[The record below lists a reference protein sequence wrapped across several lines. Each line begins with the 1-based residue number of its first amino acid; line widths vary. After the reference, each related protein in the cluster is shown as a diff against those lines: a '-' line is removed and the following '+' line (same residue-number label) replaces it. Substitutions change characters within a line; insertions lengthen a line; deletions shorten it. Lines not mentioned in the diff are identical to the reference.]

1 MARATRNNPV
11 GFQPYTGLKYTDDKH
26 DAFFLARMLKLGILP
41 EGYIMSNE
49 DRPLRDL
56 LRKRLKLVHQRTSHI
71 LSFQSLVS
79 RNLGLSVP
87 DDEIKKLAEEEI
99 SDLFE
104 NEHLGLSAR
113 VNIAVINQLK
123 WLIYEIR
130 TSLLKAAKLKP
141 QFEKLLTVP
150 GIGDVLA
157 LTIALETGD
166 IYRFAG
172 VGEYAS
178 YCRCVPACRI
188 SNAKTKGR
196 GNRKNGNKY
205 LAWAFIEAAHSAQR
219 YCPPAKAFFV
229 RKSPKTNKIV
239 AAKALAHKLAWAC
252 FYIMRDQVDFD
263 SDRIFGKPIKVDKGC
278 VRKPERGLDS
288 EPLTTALSQQMDM
301 SRHRAIS
308 GATHVCQGPT
318 DSMPDPGLIP
328 NSSSLFCVEFSSDRR
343 HKAKICA
350 GIRRPIEA
358 ESDEVA
364 AEDNGVLLPGIEL

>member
-1 MARATRNNPV
+1 MQTKLYVGLDLHSNNTYVGALDEDERRVLKGKFPNQLEVILSILEPYKDRVVGVVVESTFNWYWLVDGLIGQGYKVHLANPV
-11 GFQPYTGLKYTDDKH
+11 AFQPYTGLKYTDDKH

-41 EGYIMSNE
+41 EGYIMPNE
-49 DRPLRDL
+49 DRQLRDL
-56 LRKRLKLVHQRTSHI
+56 LRKRMKLVHQRTSHI

-87 DDEIKKLAEEEI
+87 GDEIKKLEEEEI
-99 SDLFE
+99 NDLFE
-104 NEHLGLSAR
+104 NEHLALSAR

-130 TSLLKAAKLKP
+130 TSLLKAARLKP

-166 IYRFAG
+166 ISRFSS
-172 VGEYAS
+172 VGEYSS

-219 YCPPAKAFFV
+219 YCPPAKTFFE
-229 RKSPKTNKIV
+229 RKSLKTNKIV
-239 AAKALAHKLAWAC
+239 AAKALAHKLARAC
-252 FYIMRDQVDFD
+252 FYIIRDQVDFD
-263 SDRIFGKPIKVDKGC
+263 STRIFGKPIKVDKGC
-278 VRKPERGLDS
+278 VSKPERGLDTNPS
-288 EPLTTALSQQMDM
+288 APIGLTD
-301 SRHRAIS
+301 
-308 GATHVCQGPT
+308 
-318 DSMPDPGLIP
+318 
-328 NSSSLFCVEFSSDRR
+328 
-343 HKAKICA
+343 
-350 GIRRPIEA
+350 
-358 ESDEVA
+358 A
-364 AEDNGVLLPGIEL
+364 AAR